1 MNKQKKKAK
10 RTAYFLL
17 FAFFIYLVVALKIY
31 LFSGW
36 DIVSIYSVAITTFML
51 SRVIGSLFYESYYRD
66 KSLEKNK
73 QKGMFLFFGWI
84 PFLNKPKK
92 KSKWKKDYTPSVSF
106 IIPCKDEG
114 EVIYQTIKNCLTTDY
129 PENKVEVIAINDGS
143 TDKTLSEM
151 KRAAKDFPDRNL
163 TIVNFKKNQGKRKGM
178 YAGFKLAKGEIAIQ
192 VDSDSYPE
200 KDAIHKIVAP
210 FQDKEIGAT
219 VGNTKPWNADK
230 NMLTKMQD
238 AYYFMSFRT
247 LKATESL
254 FDMVFCCSGCFSA
267 YRRSYIM
274 PILKPWLD
282 EKFMGKEIIFGDDRA
297 LTNWIIRQD
306 KKTVYV
312 DEARAYTVVPEK
324 LKVFIKQ
331 QARWKKG
338 WFINST
344 RIAPTILKKDKFVAL
359 TYFMPLILL
368 TLLTPFIAIKALII
382 NPLFFGISPL
392 FYMSGIMLVAVAL
405 QAQYN
410 FYEGGK
416 YGKYMLLWSI
426 LNMTILS
433 YVLLYALYD
442 LRNMAW
448 GTR

>member
-1 MNKQKKKAK
+1 MKAKRKAK

-17 FAFFIYLVVALKIY
+17 FGFFIYLVVALKIY

-36 DIVSIYSVAITTFML
+36 DVVSIYSVAITTFML
-51 SRVIGSLFYESYYRD
+51 SRVIGSLFYDSYFKE
-66 KSLEKNK
+66 KSLKKRKNE
-73 QKGMFLFFGWI
+73 GIFFFLGWV
-84 PFLNKPKK
+84 PFINKTKK
-92 KSKWKKDYTPSVSF
+92 KSKWKKDYTPTVSF
-106 IIPCKDEG
+106 IIPCKDEDG
-114 EVIYQTIKNCLTTDY
+114 VIYQTIKNCITTDY
-129 PENKVEVIAINDGS
+129 PKEKVEVIAINDGS
-143 TDKTLSEM
+143 TDNTLNEM
-151 KRAAKDFPDRNL
+151 KRAEKDFSDRKL
-163 TIVNFKKNQGKRKGM
+163 TIVNFKKNRGKRQGM
-178 YAGFKLAKGEIAIQ
+178 YHGFKLATGEIAIQ

-200 KDAIHKIVAP
+200 PDAIHKIVAP
-210 FQDKEIGAT
+210 FQDKEVGAT

-230 NMLTKMQD
+230 NTLTKIQD

-247 LKATESL
+247 LKATESI
-254 FDMVFCCSGCFSA
+254 FDKVFCCSGCFSA
-267 YRRSYIM
+267 YRRKDVM
-274 PILKPWLD
+274 KILEPWVN
-282 EKFMGKEIIFGDDRA
+282 EKFMGKEIVFGDDRA
-297 LTNWIIRQD
+297 LTNWMIRQD

-324 LKVFIKQ
+324 LRVFVKQ

-344 RIAPTILKKDKFVAL
+344 RISKTILKKDPFVAL
-359 TYFMPLILL
+359 TYFLPLIVL

-382 NPLFFGISPL
+382 NPVFFGISPL
-392 FYMSGIMLVAVAL
+392 FYMSGIMLVALAL

-416 YGKYMLLWSI
+416 YGKYMILWSI

-433 YVLLYALYD
+433 YILLYALYD
-442 LRNMAW
+442 LRNMGW